1 MSERRAAS
9 VPRLA
14 EHTLV
19 LIGGDADDVVAEL
32 LDAATTAGVR
42 LLTDADRAAGERAHV
57 VVMAVRS
64 RERSSLAAGLAALTE
79 VSDQVLPNAIR
90 LVVAVRAKL
99 TVKLSSVRGYLIGEI
114 LYQVAAASAE
124 GARARMSRR
133 WRTRIGAGVLD
144 AAGLHVFR
152 VRAMVG

>member
-1 MSERRAAS
+1 MNARRAAS
-9 VPRLA
+9 APRLA
-14 EHTLV
+14 DDTLV

-32 LDAATTAGVR
+32 VEAATARGVR
-42 LLTDADRAAGERAHV
+42 LLTDADRAAGRRAHV

-64 RERSSLAAGLAALTE
+64 RERSSLAAGLAALTGL
-79 VSDQVLPNAIR
+79 SDQVQPDAIR

-99 TVKLSSVRGYLIGEI
+99 TVKLSSVRGHLIGEI
-114 LYQVAAASAE
+114 LYQVAAANAE

-133 WRTRIGAGVLD
+133 WRTRIGAGALD

-152 VRAMVG
+152 VRSMVG